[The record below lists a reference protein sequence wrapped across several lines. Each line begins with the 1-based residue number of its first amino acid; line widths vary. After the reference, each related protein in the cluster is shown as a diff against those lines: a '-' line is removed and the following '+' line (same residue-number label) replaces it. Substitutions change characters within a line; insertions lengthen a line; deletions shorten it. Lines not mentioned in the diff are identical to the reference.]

1 MRKEVDSPNLQPDSY
16 LQEGERIGMMNK
28 PSLAG
33 GSWLPSFGVD
43 KSSLKFSLLLF
54 LAIWL
59 VLVWRD

>member
-33 GSWLPSFGVD
+33 GRWLPSFGVD
-43 KSSLKFSLLLF
+43 KSSLKFSLLFF